1 MARNNIQR
9 LNSATEEQKVPD
21 KTQIAAITPASIE
34 SLLELSRSERRKV
47 QEGLAVAGFDPGA
60 ADGLFGQQTRVAVGS
75 WQLSSGADKT
85 GYLDAKSAKVLIALA
100 AEFVPARSPGEVF
113 RDCRSCP
120 QMVVVPAGDFMM
132 GSPSTEEN
140 RKDDEGPRHR
150 VTISKPFV
158 VGKYE
163 VTRGEFREFVSDTGH
178 STSGGCW
185 IYDGSEW
192 KDSDTYSWRN
202 PGFVQGEDDPVVCV
216 NWKDAKSYVKW
227 LSGKTEHQYRLLTES
242 EWEYSARAGT
252 KGPFHFGST
261 ISTDQANYAG
271 NYTYGNGRKGVY
283 RQRTV
288 PAGSFPSNK
297 FGLHD
302 MHGNVWEW
310 VEDCWHASYAG
321 APKDGRAWTTGGNC
335 TNRVLRGGS
344 WSGEP
349 WNLRAA
355 NRGWEWYGGPGQH

>member
-1 MARNNIQR
+1 MEA
-9 LNSATEEQKVPD
+9 
-21 KTQIAAITPASIE
+21 PASKPPTPDDIE
-34 SLLELSRSERRKV
+34 SLLGLNRSERRKI
-47 QEGLAVAGFDPGA
+47 QQGLEVAGFSPGTP
-60 ADGLFGQQTRVAVGS
+60 DGLFGQRTRVAIS
-75 WQLSSGADKT
+75 RWQLSSGTDKT

-100 AEFVPARSPGEVF
+100 AEFVPARSPGDVF

-120 QMVVVPAGDFMM
+120 WMVVVPAGDYMM
-132 GSPSTEEN
+132 GSPSSKED
-140 RKDDEGPRHR
+140 RDDDESPRHR
-150 VTISKPFV
+150 VTISKPFA

-163 VTRGEFREFVSDTGH
+163 VTRGEFKEFVSDTGH

-185 IYDGSEW
+185 IHDGSKW
-192 KDSDTYSWRN
+192 KHSDTRSWRA

-216 NWKDAKSYVKW
+216 NWEDAQAFVGW
-227 LSGKTEHQYRLLTES
+227 LSRETGQDYRLLTES

-261 ISTDQANYAG
+261 ISTDQANYDG

-288 PAGSFPSNK
+288 PVGIFPSNS

-302 MHGNVWEW
+302 VHGNVWEW

-321 APKDGRAWTTGGNC
+321 APKDGRAWTTGVDC
-335 TNRVLRGGS
+335 TKRVLRGGS
-344 WSGEP
+344 WSSRP
-349 WNLRAA
+349 WFLRAA
-355 NRGWEWYGGPGQH
+355 IRGGGGTGSRDVRLGFRVARTLTP